1 MGLKQVLHMNGG
13 EEDFSYANNSSTQN
27 DVILKAKPLIQE
39 SIYEMCSNNVFS
51 ECFRFADLGC
61 SSGPNTYLPTW
72 EVIEALDLTC
82 RGFNHKPP
90 MLQVFLND
98 LPGNDFNSA
107 FKSLPSFYERLEK
120 EKGDEFGQHNCLIAA
135 VPRSFY
141 ERLFPPHSLHF
152 IFSSYAVHW
161 LSQVPEGLVSESGI
175 PMNKQ
180 NFYIGKTSPSN
191 VRKAYLDQ
199 FEKDFTLFL
208 KLRSEELKSG
218 GRMVLTVMGDDKHNP
233 HVWDLLG
240 DVANDMVSEGLI
252 EGSKLESFNVPLYSP
267 RAEEVRHIIEREGS
281 FNIHQLQTFNISWFQ
296 ISDMKNHE
304 GLELDSSM
312 YSEVG
317 GKTVAG
323 RKRAV
328 AEPLVARHFG
338 KAIMDDMFQRFS
350 IKATHYLEMEPRAAY
365 PSILFSLIKK

>member
-1 MGLKQVLHMNGG
+1 MGLEQVLHMNGG

-51 ECFRFADLGC
+51 ECFRFADLGY

-135 VPRSFY
+135 LLQFLDRFMKGYFHPIPFTLY
-141 ERLFPPHSLHF
+141 FPLT
-152 IFSSYAVHW
+152 
-161 LSQVPEGLVSESGI
+161 LSTGFQKYVPEGLVSESGI

-218 GRMVLTVMGDDKHNP
+218 GRMVLTVMGDDKHSP

-240 DVANDMVSEGLI
+240 NVANDMVSEL
-252 EGSKLESFNVPLYSP
+252 
-267 RAEEVRHIIEREGS
+267 
-281 FNIHQLQTFNISWFQ
+281 
-296 ISDMKNHE
+296 
-304 GLELDSSM
+304 
-312 YSEVG
+312 
-317 GKTVAG
+317 
-323 RKRAV
+323 
-328 AEPLVARHFG
+328 
-338 KAIMDDMFQRFS
+338 
-350 IKATHYLEMEPRAAY
+350 
-365 PSILFSLIKK
+365 